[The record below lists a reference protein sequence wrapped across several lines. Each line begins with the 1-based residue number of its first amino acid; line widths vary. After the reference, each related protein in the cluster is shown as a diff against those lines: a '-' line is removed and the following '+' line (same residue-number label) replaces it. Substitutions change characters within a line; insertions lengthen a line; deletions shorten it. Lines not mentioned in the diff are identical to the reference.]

1 MGSGK
6 SGENLAFILALC
18 TLLGGCDGCGGR
30 ERTPTGGPALAS
42 ALVSAMA
49 ALPSKSPPQPYKL
62 PPLPPMPSGPVL
74 AMLAGQGVGS
84 IRIGATIAT
93 IERHMG
99 LPCDVKTE
107 TLCRYVARAVEFELE
122 NGVTR
127 RIRVHRRGRSA
138 GKDPNGAALE
148 YGFFNGAIPPD
159 LRFGMLPT
167 AIQEYLGQPKR
178 TEKVETP
185 NDFNTVERHYYDGL
199 AVEYDLLPNGN
210 PIMGG
215 VVIAKDI
222 M

>member
-1 MGSGK
+1 M
-6 SGENLAFILALC
+6 
-18 TLLGGCDGCGGR
+18 
-30 ERTPTGGPALAS
+30 PTSGPALAS

-49 ALPSKSPPQPYKL
+49 ALPSTSPPQPYKL
-62 PPLPPMPSGPVL
+62 PPLPALPSGPML

-84 IRIGATIAT
+84 IRLGATIAT
-93 IERHMG
+93 IERHMQA
-99 LPCDVKTE
+99 PCDVKTE

-138 GKDPNGAALE
+138 GKDPSGAPLE

-178 TEKVETP
+178 AEKVETP
-185 NDFNTVERHYYDGL
+185 NDFNTVERHYYEGL
-199 AVEYDLLPNGN
+199 MVEYDLLPNGN

-222 M
+222 K